1 VPDLTRVGW
10 DPSARVAK
18 SSWPRRRGFKD
29 AFRLHAPLSD
39 CSGSR
44 RCRLLR
50 RRGSSRGGRP
60 SHFSCWDAR
69 HCHQPPSRD
78 HAGDGRRAVPCPGA
92 RRRALALRCDASI
105 EATLFAAKGFPRPLR
120 CPSAASAF
128 EIARKLSPRCPLGW
142 ASSCA
147 LLTTSG
153 RASAWLLRPSTF
165 TPVAAASS
173 RQLTSYVVLYA
184 ALRLRARRS
193 PTRFWLG
200 GRR

>member
-1 VPDLTRVGW
+1 MPDLTRVGW

-69 HCHQPPSRD
+69 HCHQPPHAIMRATAAAPYRVQALVVGRSPCVATPASR
-78 HAGDGRRAVPCPGA
+78 R
-92 RRRALALRCDASI
+92 
-105 EATLFAAKGFPRPLR
+105 LFAAKGFPRSLR
-120 CPSAASAF
+120 CSSAASAF
-128 EIARKLSPRCPLGW
+128 EIARKLSPRCPLNW
-142 ASSCA
+142 ARSCA

-153 RASAWLLRPSTF
+153 RASAWLLRL
-165 TPVAAASS
+165 VAFALCA
-173 RQLTSYVVLYA
+173 QLPIDEQRGLLVL
-184 ALRLRARRS
+184 
-193 PTRFWLG
+193 
-200 GRR
+200 